1 MPWCVTS
8 MWSNINQ
15 LFDVNDEHF
24 IVGVREL
31 TNNGIEIWIESVGS
45 RIPGEVT
52 IYVQDHVVGVAK
64 EIMANAYD
72 VDIPPKPDVDHVIR
86 ELHEDSL
93 EIGPAGNRF
102 KVYGRLDAVDVFKDK
117 IDMAIALQAYANKE
131 FDEKQ
136 TQRKYAPKGGNHRQ

>member
-1 MPWCVTS
+1 MSRCVTS
-8 MWSNINQ
+8 MWVNINQ
-15 LFDVNDEHF
+15 LFNVNDEHF

-31 TNNGIEIWIESVGS
+31 TNNGIEIWIESVGN
-45 RIPGEVT
+45 RVPGEVT
-52 IYVQDHVVGVAK
+52 MYVQEHVVEVTK
-64 EIMANAYD
+64 EIMAKAYD
-72 VDIPPKPDVDHVIR
+72 TDVEVKPDIDHVIR

-102 KVYGRLDAVDVFKDK
+102 KVYGRFDAVDVFKDK
-117 IDMAIALQAYANKE
+117 IDTAIALQAYANKE

>member
-1 MPWCVTS
+1 MSWGVTS
-8 MWSNINQ
+8 MWVNINR

-31 TNNGIEIWIESVGS
+31 TNSGIEIWIESVGN
-45 RIPGEVT
+45 RVPGEVT
-52 IYVQDHVVGVAK
+52 MYVQEHVVEVAK
-64 EIMANAYD
+64 EIMNKAYD

-117 IDMAIALQAYANKE
+117 IDTALALQAYANKE